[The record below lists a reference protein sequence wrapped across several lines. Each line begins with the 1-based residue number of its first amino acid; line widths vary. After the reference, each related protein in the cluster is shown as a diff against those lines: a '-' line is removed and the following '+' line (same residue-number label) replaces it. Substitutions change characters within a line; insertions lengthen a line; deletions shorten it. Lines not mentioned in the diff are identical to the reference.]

1 MPAMGCLIT
10 NCRPISWGGTTFA
23 RIDQTVWSI
32 LAMCLSSKCGPV
44 AQVVTGTL
52 ELSNESTN
60 APLQS
65 AGAGHATEY
74 IASAATIGKSLPAD
88 NPESMAIS
96 SLAESQ

>member
-32 LAMCLSSKCGPV
+32 LAMLSSKCGSV

-52 ELSNESTN
+52 ELTNESTN
-60 APLQS
+60 APFQS
-65 AGAGHATEY
+65 AGAGRATEY
-74 IASAATIGKSLPAD
+74 TAAAATIGKSFSAG
-88 NPESMAIS
+88 NPESLATS
-96 SLAESQ
+96 SFAEPQ